1 MSKSSPDLSL
11 HTGAKGG
18 GQLGRTRDFLKEP
31 DEFRNPDEGKRQSR
45 DVVGV
50 LADEDQNYAKSGSS
64 TPQNK
69 RTGDK
74 SLKAIKP
81 R

>member
-11 HTGAKGG
+11 HTGAAGG
-18 GQLGRTRDFLKEP
+18 PGLGRTRDFLKANEA
-31 DEFRNPDEGKRQSR
+31 
-45 DVVGV
+45 V
-50 LADEDQNYAKSGSS
+50 DQDYGKSGSS

-74 SLKAIKP
+74 SLKVIKP
-81 R
+81 RC